1 MIIRTLYGLALLGLI
16 ILVLV
21 SSINAIAAAN
31 TVPPTN
37 LGDWRTGITANTLK
51 PPECTAL
58 NLTNIVVGSGL
69 IKGTDGNDLIIGS
82 AGNDNI
88 DGGKGD
94 DCILGG
100 GGDDAINGNQGYNV
114 CFGGPGN
121 DTFARC
127 DIQIQ

>member
-1 MIIRTLYGLALLGLI
+1 MITRTLYGLAVLGLI

-37 LGDWRTGITANTLK
+37 LEDWRTGVNANTLK
-51 PPECTAL
+51 PPECAAI
-58 NLTNIVVGSGL
+58 NLTNIVVGSGNIL
-69 IKGTDGNDLIIGS
+69 GTDGNDLIIGS
-82 AGNDNI
+82 AGNDTI
-88 DGGKGD
+88 DGAKGD

-100 GGDDAINGNQGYNV
+100 SGDDALDGKQGYNV
-114 CFGGPGN
+114 CLGGPGT
-121 DTFARC
+121 DTFKKC